1 LRWLNAVV
9 PDEAGSN
16 SDQAPAPGDP
26 RSPAD
31 GLGNTLPAPAPRGRG
46 RVTIRQ
52 VAELAGVSVA
62 TASRALNGRDDVS
75 EETRRA
81 VQQVARA
88 CGYGTRAQ
96 SRSRAQARPIDSPA
110 HWSGIVG
117 VTVPYSWPSYFAT
130 IMSGAVEAL
139 SERDMRAL
147 VCPTRQEHGY
157 ELSLIAQLVRG
168 ETDGAVLIMPEES
181 PQELRSLKQQGF
193 NFVVIDPPHELD
205 EDIPV
210 VAAANTSGAHQATS
224 HLLSLGHRR
233 IGVIT
238 GPASGLATKRRLM
251 GYHSAQVAAGV
262 MPDPALEVES
272 NFMVDGGAQGAER
285 LLALADPP
293 TAIFAFNDSMA
304 VGALQVAHSRGL
316 QVPADISIVGFDDTI
331 EAEVAYP
338 PLTTVRQPLKE
349 LGSMAVGLLFRL
361 LAGQWS
367 EPLHVELATRL
378 IERASTAPA
387 RLG

>member
-1 LRWLNAVV
+1 
-9 PDEAGSN
+9 
-16 SDQAPAPGDP
+16 
-26 RSPAD
+26 
-31 GLGNTLPAPAPRGRG
+31 
-46 RVTIRQ
+46 VTIRQ

-62 TASRALNGRDDVS
+62 TASRALNDRDDVS
-75 EETRRA
+75 AETRRS

-88 CGYGTRAQ
+88 CGYDTRAQ
-96 SRSRAQARPIDSPA
+96 SRPRGHTRESKAQA
-110 HWSGIVG
+110 HWTGIVG
-117 VTVPYSWPSYFAT
+117 VTMPYSWPSYFAT
-130 IMSGAVEAL
+130 IMAGAVESL

-157 ELSLIAQLVRG
+157 ELSLIEELVRG

-181 PQELRSLKQQGF
+181 PAELRALKQQGF
-193 NFVVIDPPHELD
+193 HFVVIDPPHELD

-210 VAAANTSGAHQATS
+210 VSAANTSGAHQATT
-224 HLLSLGHRR
+224 HLLELGHRR

-238 GPASGLATKRRLM
+238 GPSAGLATRRRLM
-251 GYHSAQVAAGV
+251 GYHSALVAAGV
-262 MPDPALEVES
+262 MPDPALEAES
-272 NFMVDGGAQGAER
+272 DFMIDGGIEQAAR
-285 LLALADPP
+285 LLDLPDPP

-316 QVPADISIVGFDDTI
+316 RVPEDISIVGFDDTI

-338 PLTTVRQPLKE
+338 KLTTVRQPLKE

-378 IERASTAPA
+378 VERASTAA
-387 RLG
+387 A

>member
-1 LRWLNAVV
+1 V
-9 PDEAGSN
+9 PAEAASDTDQTQGPDDAGGSAAGAEETA
-16 SDQAPAPGDP
+16 SAQP
-26 RSPAD
+26 
-31 GLGNTLPAPAPRGRG
+31 PRGRG

-88 CGYGTRAQ
+88 CGYGTRAAQ
-96 SRSRAQARPIDSPA
+96 SRTRAQARPIEATA

-117 VTVPYSWPSYFAT
+117 VTMPYSWPSYFAT

-193 NFVVIDPPHELD
+193 HFVVIDPPHELD

-210 VAAANTSGAHQATS
+210 VSAANTSGAHQATT

-238 GPASGLATKRRLM
+238 GPVSGLATKRRLM
-251 GYHSAQVAAGV
+251 GYHSAQVAAGL

-272 NFMVDGGAQGAER
+272 NFMIDGGAQGAER

-304 VGALQVAHSRGL
+304 VGALQVAHRRGL
-316 QVPADISIVGFDDTI
+316 RVPADISIVGFDDTV

-378 IERASTAPA
+378 IERDSTASVRP
-387 RLG
+387 R